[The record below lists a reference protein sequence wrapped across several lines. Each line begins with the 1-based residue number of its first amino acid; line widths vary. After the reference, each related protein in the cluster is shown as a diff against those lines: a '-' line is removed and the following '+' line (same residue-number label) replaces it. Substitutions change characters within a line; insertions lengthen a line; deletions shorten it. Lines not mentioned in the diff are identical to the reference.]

1 MLTCSSRPCHVSSRS
16 GAFIIVFSNLWAIYF
31 REWRGVSQKMK
42 RLVWFGIL
50 GLIISTIVVGLGN
63 FLTERG

>member
-1 MLTCSSRPCHVSSRS
+1 
-16 GAFIIVFSNLWAIYF
+16 
-31 REWRGVSQKMK
+31 MK